1 MEHGTS
7 FLSAFLGL
15 IFVLGLIFLFSY
27 LFKKFGG
34 PLLTGTAAGKKKTE
48 LELLDIRSV
57 DPKNRLVLVRC
68 REKDYLLMTGE
79 TNLVVDSYPANKDN
93 VPATQEAPNDTL

>member
-7 FLSAFLGL
+7 FLSAFSGL

-34 PLLTGTAAGKKKTE
+34 PVLAGTAAGKKTTE
-48 LELLDIRSV
+48 LELRDIRSV
-57 DPKNRLVLVRC
+57 DPKNRLVLVRW
-68 REKDYLLMTGE
+68 RKKDYLLMTGE
-79 TNLVVDSYPANKDN
+79 TNLVVDSFPANEDN
-93 VPATQEAPNDTL
+93 VPREAPNDTV

>member
-1 MEHGTS
+1 MEHGVS
-7 FLSAFLGL
+7 FFSAFSGL

-34 PLLTGTAAGKKKTE
+34 PMLTGAVTGKKKSQ

-79 TNLVVDSYPANKDN
+79 TNVVVDSFLANEDN
-93 VPATQEAPNDTL
+93 VPQEVQNDTI